1 MVLSNDKPVGK
12 DGCMANEVALPP
24 DVDGVVEVIVW
35 LSERVIFSVE
45 YVMLETITSLIVML
59 IVVDLDPAEL
69 FAQTVYTAPAST
81 TLGVPE
87 MVPVLLSKF
96 SPEGKVALISHEVT
110 LPDVLVFE
118 NEGDTGLIALPLIAV
133 MFA

>member
-1 MVLSNDKPVGK
+1 MFSEGY
-12 DGCMANEVALPP
+12 
-24 DVDGVVEVIVW
+24 VIVD
-35 LSERVIFSVE
+35 
-45 YVMLETITSLIVML
+45 TITSLMVML
-59 IVVDLDPAEL
+59 MVVDFEPTEL